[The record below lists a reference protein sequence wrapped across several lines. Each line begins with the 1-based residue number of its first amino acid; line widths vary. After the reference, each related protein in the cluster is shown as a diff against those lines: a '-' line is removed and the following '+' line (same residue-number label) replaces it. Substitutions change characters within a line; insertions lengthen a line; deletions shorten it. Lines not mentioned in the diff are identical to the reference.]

1 MYDFITTC
9 AGGLEKL
16 VVKEIEQLGG
26 RQLKLGNGSVAWSG
40 SLEGGYRCCLWSRFA
55 SRVLLQIAKF
65 TIEDEQSLYENTLK
79 QCWAD
84 HLQIQTTFAVNCTL
98 SKDSVINH
106 SRYGGL
112 RVKDAIADNFR
123 KRVGERPSVK
133 GDQPGLQVH
142 VHIEGAE
149 TSLYID
155 LSGEPLHKRGYRA
168 SGTMAPLKE
177 SLGAAIVAL
186 SGWPEQENGLVDPM
200 CGSGTLL
207 IEAALMFG
215 NSAPG
220 LSRSYFGFNGWL
232 GHERKLWETLV
243 EEAIELEDEGLNR
256 NWPLFQGYDCDPLA
270 VSAARKNIQKAGLEE
285 YIQIKRADVAK
296 LNAPAAK
303 GMVLSNLPYGERL
316 LESEIAAKLY
326 KGFGNILLERFSG
339 WHVGVFISNPALTDI
354 FGLSWSNKH
363 KLFNG
368 PIACRLLTGEVTGGV
383 EKPFKWNL
391 LEGQK
396 GEGTEFGNRLRK
408 NCKKLLKWADK
419 TSTCCF
425 RVYDR
430 DLPDYNFSIDIYSKW
445 VVLQEY
451 APPKNIDPE
460 LAEERLRLGVRTVK
474 EVLGLRSDRLF
485 IKKRQRQKGKNQYQK
500 KGTTKKMYV
509 VREGQGSFLVN
520 FTDYLDT
527 GLFLDHRPT
536 RQKIFE
542 QARGKRF
549 LNLFSYTGAA
559 TIHAALGGAA
569 NTVSVDLSANYVH
582 WTQMNLALNGLSEV
596 DNVVEKEDCLKWLEN
611 CSSRF
616 DLIFIDPP
624 TFSNTKKE
632 KRVFDIQR
640 DHVRVITL
648 AMSCLSE
655 SGLLLFSTNFR
666 RFVLDGSLSKK
677 YEIKETTKSSI
688 PQDFSRNLKVHRCW
702 EILNR

>member
-16 VVKEIEQLGG
+16 VVTEIEQLGG
-26 RQLKLGNGSVAWSG
+26 RQIRQGNGSVAWSG
-40 SLEGGYRCCLWSRFA
+40 NLESGYRCCLWSRFA

-65 TIEDEQSLYENTLK
+65 TIADDQSLYENTLK
-79 QCWAD
+79 QQWAD
-84 HLQIQTTFAVNCTL
+84 HLQLQTTFAVNCTL

-106 SRYGGL
+106 SRFGGL

-123 KRVGERPSVK
+123 NRVGERPSVQ
-133 GDQPGLQVH
+133 GERPGLQVH
-142 VHIEGAE
+142 VHVEGAE
-149 TSLYID
+149 SFLYID

-186 SGWPEQENGLVDPM
+186 SGWQELESGLVDPM

-220 LSRSYFGFNGWL
+220 LSRNYFGFSGWL
-232 GHERKLWETLV
+232 GHERTLWESLV
-243 EEAIELEDEGLNR
+243 QEAIELEDEGAKR
-256 NWPLFQGYDCDPLA
+256 DWPIFQGYDCDPLA
-270 VSAARKNIQKAGLEE
+270 VSAARKNIQKTGLEE
-285 YIQIKRADVAK
+285 FIQIKRADVAR
-296 LNAPAAK
+296 LNPPAAK

-316 LESEIAAKLY
+316 LESEIAARLY
-326 KGFGNILLERFSG
+326 KGFGNILKERFSG
-339 WHVGVFISNPALTDI
+339 WKAGVFISNPALTDS
-354 FGLSWSNKH
+354 FGLSWSEKY
-363 KLFNG
+363 KLYNG
-368 PIACRLLTGEVTGGV
+368 PIACRLLTGEVTGDV
-383 EKPFKWNL
+383 EKRFLWNIH
-391 LEGQK
+391 EEQNQ
-396 GEGTEFGNRLRK
+396 EGTEFGNRLKK
-408 NCKKLLKWADK
+408 NCKKLLKWADTK
-419 TSTCCF
+419 NITCF

-430 DLPDYNFSIDIYSKW
+430 DLPDHNFSIDIYSKW

-460 LAEERLRLGVRTVK
+460 LAEERLRRGIRTVK

-485 IKKRQRQKGKNQYQK
+485 IKKRQRQKGKSQYQK
-500 KGTTKKMYV
+500 KGSTKKMYV
-509 VREGQGSFLVN
+509 VREGQANFLVN

-536 RQKIFE
+536 RQKLFE
-542 QARGKRF
+542 QAKGKRF
-549 LNLFSYTGAA
+549 LNLYSYTGAA

-569 NTVSVDLSANYVH
+569 STVSVDLSANYVH
-582 WTQMNLALNGLSEV
+582 WTRMNLALNGLSEV
-596 DNVVEKEDCLKWLEN
+596 DNIVEKEDCIRWLEN
-611 CSSRF
+611 CTSRF

-640 DHVRVITL
+640 DHIRLINL
-648 AMSCLSE
+648 AMSCLTAN
-655 SGLLLFSTNFR
+655 GLLLFSTNFR
-666 RFVLDGSLSKK
+666 RFVLGDGLAKT
-677 YEIKETTKSSI
+677 YAIKETTKSSI
-688 PQDFSRNLKVHRCW
+688 PVDFSRNQKIHRCW
-702 EILNR
+702 EIRSK